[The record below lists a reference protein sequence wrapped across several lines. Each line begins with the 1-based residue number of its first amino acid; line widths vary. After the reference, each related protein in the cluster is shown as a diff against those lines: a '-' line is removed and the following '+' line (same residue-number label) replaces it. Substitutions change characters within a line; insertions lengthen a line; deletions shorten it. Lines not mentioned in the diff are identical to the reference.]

1 MRASICLS
9 VGFLSLASLIPA
21 VAAESWSS
29 AEKAAVSG
37 WKDDAGKSF
46 GKTLERAFSK
56 EKRGA
61 VSQCAKDLDK
71 PDLTSFTVLL
81 RIGGDGVTNE
91 VLVKPESNLAVCV
104 KGKLEGWNTPP
115 PPHADFW
122 AKLEVKLK
130 AR

>member
-1 MRASICLS
+1 MRASTCLS
-9 VGFLSLASLIPA
+9 VVFLSLASLIPA
-21 VAAESWSS
+21 VAAESWSA
-29 AEKAAVSG
+29 AETAAVSE
-37 WKDDAGKSF
+37 WKNDDGRSY

-56 EKRGA
+56 EKAGA
-61 VSQCAKDLDK
+61 VSECAKDLDK
-71 PDLTSFTVLL
+71 PDLTNFTVLL
-81 RIGGDGVTNE
+81 RIGADGVANE

-104 KGKLEGWNTPP
+104 KGKLEGWKTPP

>member
-1 MRASICLS
+1 MRASPCLS
-9 VGFLSLASLIPA
+9 LAFLSLASLIPA
-21 VAAESWSS
+21 VAGESWST
-29 AEKAAVSG
+29 AETAAVSE
-37 WKDDAGKSF
+37 WKDSKGKSY

-56 EKRGA
+56 ENGGT

-91 VLVKPESNLAVCV
+91 VLVKPESNLSVCV
-104 KGKLEGWNTPP
+104 KVKLVGWKTPP
-115 PPHADFW
+115 PPHANFW

-130 AR
+130 PR